1 MPLQIY
7 FLTMIISKSK
17 SIFGIALGDRAF
29 KSKDFFRN
37 KKKKKK
43 KKKKKNKFLSIFFFF
58 KIECDNFLVKE
69 VIEKLL
75 DFFLSNIPAFYSAN
89 CLLRQ
94 SQTGSK

>member
-43 KKKKKNKFLSIFFFF
+43 KKKKKSFLSLFFFF
-58 KIECDNFLVKE
+58 QKCM
-69 VIEKLL
+69 
-75 DFFLSNIPAFYSAN
+75 
-89 CLLRQ
+89 
-94 SQTGSK
+94 

>member
-43 KKKKKNKFLSIFFFF
+43 KKKKKIIFKRFFFF
-58 KIECDNFLVKE
+58 SKVHVTIFRVK
-69 VIEKLL
+69 
-75 DFFLSNIPAFYSAN
+75 
-89 CLLRQ
+89 
-94 SQTGSK
+94 

>member
-43 KKKKKNKFLSIFFFF
+43 KKKKFLRIFFF
-58 KIECDNFLVKE
+58 
-69 VIEKLL
+69 
-75 DFFLSNIPAFYSAN
+75 
-89 CLLRQ
+89 
-94 SQTGSK
+94 

>member
-43 KKKKKNKFLSIFFFF
+43 KKKKNDFLWFFFF
-58 KIECDNFLVKE
+58 F
-69 VIEKLL
+69 
-75 DFFLSNIPAFYSAN
+75 
-89 CLLRQ
+89 
-94 SQTGSK
+94 

>member
-43 KKKKKNKFLSIFFFF
+43 KKKINFLSFFFFF
-58 KIECDNFLVKE
+58 KSAFLHFLVKI

>member
-43 KKKKKNKFLSIFFFF
+43 KKKKILKHFFFF
-58 KIECDNFLVKE
+58 SKVHVTIFRVK
-69 VIEKLL
+69 
-75 DFFLSNIPAFYSAN
+75 
-89 CLLRQ
+89 
-94 SQTGSK
+94 